1 MLPPEN
7 EKNTIVNL
15 VMHCKYCHPLSGC
28 ILSSYK
34 GKKRNEIRF
43 LLSQLS
49 DTSFKRIL
57 SYHDSCPY
65 RDRLAI

>member
-1 MLPPEN
+1 MLQPQN
-7 EKNTIVNL
+7 EKNAIVNL

-34 GKKRNEIRF
+34 GKKKGEIRF
-43 LLSQLS
+43 LLDQLS
-49 DTSFKRIL
+49 DNAFQRIF
-57 SYHDSCPY
+57 SYHESCPY